1 MPKVW
6 LSVAAPQEYQV
17 VLQCTGALPAAEGD
31 RLKAHQ
37 PVRRTGKAG
46 S

>member
-17 VLQCTGALPAAEGD
+17 VLQCTGAHPAAEGD
-31 RLKAHQ
+31 LLKAHQ

>member
-6 LSVAAPQEYQV
+6 LSVADPQEYQV
-17 VLQCTGALPAAEGD
+17 VLQCTRALPAAEGD
-31 RLKAHQ
+31 LLKAHQ
-37 PVRRTGKAG
+37 PVRRKGKEG